1 MKGPSQCLRIHKTVQ
16 CSRQNV
22 YPQKHKV
29 AFSYMGLQWHP
40 MSLMVSCFIESN
52 EILNVQTRTISC
64 FGNRIVRWEGS
75 DLVRKKCDHYN
86 K

>member
-1 MKGPSQCLRIHKTVQ
+1 
-16 CSRQNV
+16 
-22 YPQKHKV
+22 
-29 AFSYMGLQWHP
+29 

-75 DLVRKKCDHYN
+75 DLVRKNVIIIIN
-86 K
+86 KNIDISSKVAHIFQWMQSEYSGFLKRKSEREKNF